1 MHLSEKIRSDIAVLS
16 LKGSLLDEKDDE
28 RLKEKIDSLTS
39 DNIKKVVL
47 DMSLVNRVN
56 SRGLSTLVSVLQMMQ
71 KRGGDLRLAAIDKHI
86 FDTLTITNLV
96 RFFCTYETVD
106 RAMASFC

>member
-16 LKGSLLDEKDDE
+16 LKGSLLDEQDDE

-47 DMSLVNRVN
+47 DMKLVNRVN
-56 SRGLSTLVSVLQMMQ
+56 SRGLSTLLSVVEIMQ
-71 KRGGDLRLAAIDKHI
+71 KHGGDLRLAAIDKHI
-86 FDTLTITNLV
+86 FDILTITNLV
-96 RFFCTYETVD
+96 RFFHTYETVD
-106 RAMASFC
+106 RAMASFS